1 MAIKDYIPCF
11 VLDLFRIDDGNGRCA
26 SARMPAQEQRDAW
39 SFYNTIT
46 TSPTA
51 PIEFFVNGPNGSR
64 VKRTV
69 TMQAMMSL
77 GNNYQSS
84 AARLQSLIDGAIAQ
98 GWLTRRKP
106 TENEAQALLTDMGPG
121 KTWPS
126 RGQQKRDH
134 TFAYCEEMLQFPQ
147 RARDGRMVDP
157 AHPSNPN
164 LVPSWY
170 PQLNSGVEA
179 LYPTSRMNDPS
190 LTTNQQLIDFY
201 RDIVTAIVD
210 FDKDRNA
217 VTPFHPLTLLARS
230 SFFVDPWTYTNL
242 QESVQSYINEWR
254 NDNGNP
260 NYLIRNNAMGV
271 TFVEGD
277 PERSSVVLQYASVT
291 HWLNSLYRRSPIT
304 THYTGTTLSRG
315 VLQDGDVHRTWSL
328 LTADAQLEI
337 VRWANMA
344 NVRLQTS
351 NAARDAKAV
360 FVDMFACNAL
370 YKRLL
375 TRAYEQSQRPFG
387 SSLVAYSNGLKSES
401 DERKRIARSQSIG
414 QVVDGYQATGDD
426 ASDITS
432 YTIGSVG
439 LVVKAAMEGGP
450 GVAIA
455 MGVMLAANGLFT
467 FLSSPE
473 SLRDRTVEPLR
484 VSDGGP
490 IASGLTPRFVTE
502 SWPLHRVATAVR
514 S

>member
-26 SARMPAQEQRDAW
+26 SARMPTQEQRDAW

-106 TENEAQALLTDMGPG
+106 TENEAQALLTDKGAG
-121 KTWPS
+121 KAWPS
-126 RGQQKRDH
+126 RGQAKRDH
-134 TFAYCEEMLQFPQ
+134 SFAYCEEMLQFPQ
-147 RARDGRMVDP
+147 RARDGRMANPQHP
-157 AHPSNPN
+157 ANPN

-170 PQLNSGVEA
+170 PQLNNGVEA

-190 LTTNQQLIDFY
+190 QTTNQQLIDFY
-201 RDIVTAIVD
+201 RDIITAVVD

-217 VTPFHPLTLLARS
+217 VTMFHPLTILARAP
-230 SFFVDPWTYTNL
+230 FFLDPATYTYL
-242 QESVQSYINEWR
+242 QPDMQSYLNEWR
-254 NDNGNP
+254 QDNGNA
-260 NYLIRNNAMGV
+260 NYLIVNNSQGV
-271 TFVEGD
+271 TFLPGD
-277 PERSSVVLQYASVT
+277 PERASVVFQYASTT
-291 HWLNSLYRRSPIT
+291 HWLNSLYTREPIA

-315 VLQDGDVHRTWSL
+315 VNQDGEVHRTWSVL
-328 LTADAQLEI
+328 IADAQLEI

-360 FVDMFACNAL
+360 FVDMFACQAL

-387 SSLVAYSNGLKSES
+387 SSLVAYSNELKKES
-401 DERKRIARSQSIG
+401 DERKRLARSQAIG
-414 QVVDGYQATGDD
+414 AVVDGYESTGDD

-432 YTIGSVG
+432 YCIGSVG
-439 LVVKAAMEGGP
+439 LLVKAAVTAGP
-450 GVAIA
+450 EAAIA
-455 MGVMLAANGLFT
+455 MGVMLVASGLFA

-473 SLRDRTVEPLR
+473 SLRDRTVESLR

-490 IASGLTPRFVTE
+490 IASGLSPLIVTE

-514 S
+514 P